1 MSGALQFE
9 TSWKEVLS
17 KAALSGSPNIFITRL
32 PLVSANPF
40 VFRQYAYGSCW
51 LTQTFTQQDISSHLA
66 HHGYQLR
73 REFFLEPEQ
82 KTWDSPST
90 WTFWGLWFSVST
102 SSELKTDET
111 FLF

>member
-9 TSWKEVLS
+9 TSWREVLS
-17 KAALSGSPNIFITRL
+17 KAVLSGSQNIFITRL
-32 PLVSANPF
+32 PLVSVNPF

-51 LTQTFTQQDISSHLA
+51 LTQTFTKQDICSHLA
-66 HHGYQLR
+66 CHGYQLR

-90 WTFWGLWFSVST
+90 WTFWGFWFSKST
-102 SSELKTDET
+102 SLEFKTDET